1 MGSPP
6 RTLLAALLLLAGS
19 AGALAPDCA
28 PRSPPATGVGAAAAR
43 NDGEGEDAGP
53 CATRRGVLASS
64 GALLASAALPL
75 ALPLPA
81 AAAGHASVVS
91 ELARP
96 DPSPGNVDADGRPR
110 LDASGRPLP
119 PADVLQV
126 GIER

>member
-1 MGSPP
+1 MH
-6 RTLLAALLLLAGS
+6 TEL
-19 AGALAPDCA
+19 
-28 PRSPPATGVGAAAAR
+28 T
-43 NDGEGEDAGP
+43 
-53 CATRRGVLASS
+53 SS
-64 GALLASAALPL
+64 LSLSLPL
-75 ALPLPA
+75 QA